1 MKNIFI
7 LSLFFTVWMTSIN
20 ASDLRLW
27 YEKPAQEWTE
37 ALPVGNARL
46 AAMLYGNVSNEELQ
60 LNEETFWSGSPYN
73 NLSENAFK
81 NLDRVR
87 QLIFDGQNMK
97 AQNLLDSTFFTPPA
111 RNEILTIRTYSFKL

>member
-1 MKNIFI
+1 
-7 LSLFFTVWMTSIN
+7 MTSIN

-97 AQNLLDSTFFTPPA
+97 AQNLLDSTFFTPST
-111 RNEILTIRTYSFKL
+111 E